1 MSLTPPERQAL
12 TVAAGLLIPADPALG
27 MPAAD
32 DPSILADIEKSIGR
46 DLALVRQALASLDPA
61 KEVNTWMAEGGLATR
76 ALGRIVLGAYY
87 RDDRVLTALG
97 HEARAPFPKGYE
109 VEQGDWALVD
119 TVKAR
124 PAFWRDDRKT
134 PPHSDGEVASSYDAG
149 GVTHRESSPDH
160 DPSAREDAGTSPADG
175 GGR

>member
-1 MSLTPPERQAL
+1 MIDTPSLTSAER
-12 TVAAGLLIPADPALG
+12 TVLRAAAGLLIPADPALG

-46 DLALVRQALASLDPA
+46 DLDLVRRALASFSPA
-61 KEVNTWMAEGGLATR
+61 GEVNVWMAGGGLATR

-87 RDDRVLTALG
+87 RDDRVLRAVG

-109 VEQGDWALVD
+109 VEQGEWALVD

-124 PAFWRDDRKT
+124 PAFWRDDRK
-134 PPHSDGEVASSYDAG
+134 EL
-149 GVTHRESSPDH
+149 
-160 DPSAREDAGTSPADG
+160 
-175 GGR
+175 GGRKP